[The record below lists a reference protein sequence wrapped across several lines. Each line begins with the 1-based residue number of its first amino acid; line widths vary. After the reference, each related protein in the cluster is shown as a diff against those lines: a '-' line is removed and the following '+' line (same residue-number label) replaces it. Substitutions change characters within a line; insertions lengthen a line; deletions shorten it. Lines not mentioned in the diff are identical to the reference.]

1 MIKKKLKASEIIA
14 VSDNDFWAHKGS
26 FWYKYDKELNELG
39 RTKQQFSQNH
49 SYLSTS
55 PNGKVIMG
63 FYEKRQKIVFLDSE
77 SMDTIDEITLPFDDS
92 FPIVL
97 DNGDMF
103 IQDYES
109 DEDEEEITKI
119 YGMHNSSLTYI
130 TSLPDRYCNFCGNS
144 IYFFESGPNY
154 NWHKLTKID
163 ANFSV
168 SEIDIPAYKHN
179 ESVSFD
185 DGIITETGDWYFE
198 LSGRSSKK
206 LVKADI
212 ADGKIK
218 QSVKIKG
225 FTVPW
230 EITVDPYNK
239 YYIRNY
245 NYWFKNYYEVYSLD
259 TLASI
264 NKFKL
269 KEKCS
274 KFQLSFSNDRKYLA
288 ILYNEFLQL
297 LTYEEF
303 ERVIN
308 NKVVFDSDG
317 CLCIPEC

>member
-39 RTKQQFSQNH
+39 RTKQQFSQNN
-49 SYLSTS
+49 SIMFTS
-55 PNGKVIMG
+55 QNGKLVACLYI
-63 FYEKRQKIVFLDSE
+63 FKKKIAFLDVK
-77 SMDTIDEITLPFDDS
+77 SMNIVDEMSFDFD
-92 FPIVL
+92 FVPILL

-103 IQDYES
+103 VVKDKRKLYYIHDSHMSELIEMPQF
-109 DEDEEEITKI
+109 EEYYLIK
-119 YGMHNSSLTYI
+119 SSEL
-130 TSLPDRYCNFCGNS
+130 
-144 IYFFESGPNY
+144 YFFSTNEQHQSKIIKIDKNLSVLETNVPTELRNGFLTESGN
-154 NWHKLTKID
+154 L
-163 ANFSV
+163 
-168 SEIDIPAYKHN
+168 
-179 ESVSFD
+179 
-185 DGIITETGDWYFE
+185 YFE
-198 LSGRSSKK
+198 TYACSSKK

-212 ADGKIK
+212 ADGKMK

-225 FTVPW
+225 FTVSW
-230 EITVDPYNK
+230 KITLDPYDK

-245 NYWFKNYYEVYSLD
+245 DYWFKNYYEVYSLD

-297 LTYEEF
+297 LTYEEL